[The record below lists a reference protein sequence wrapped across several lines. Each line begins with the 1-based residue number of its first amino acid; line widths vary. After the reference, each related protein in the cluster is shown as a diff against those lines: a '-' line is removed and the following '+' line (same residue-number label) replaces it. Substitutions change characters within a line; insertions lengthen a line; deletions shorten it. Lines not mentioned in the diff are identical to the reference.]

1 MNGLRV
7 SVSSKIPLVNT
18 FTSIPIAPTLDT
30 VHMRKSRVFILVFTI
45 SILVLAALC
54 VGLVFAFLPKKEREA
69 PSYAPSI
76 SLSPSQT
83 PSVSSAPSRTK
94 TYTLLKTFELVGERN
109 GDAFG
114 DSISMSA
121 DGSILAV
128 GASSGELDNTGQL
141 NIGWVKVYKRNEDN
155 EMIPYGLPIYGAQN
169 PGALFGYN
177 LSLSPDGSTL
187 AIARTK

>member
-1 MNGLRV
+1 
-7 SVSSKIPLVNT
+7 
-18 FTSIPIAPTLDT
+18 
-30 VHMRKSRVFILVFTI
+30 MRKSRVFILVFTI

-54 VGLVFAFLPKKEREA
+54 VGLVFAFLPKKAKEEA

-76 SLSPSQT
+76 SSSPSQSPT
-83 PSVSSAPSRTK
+83 ISSAPTRTK

-128 GASSGELDNTGQL
+128 GASSGELDNSGQL

-155 EMIPYGLPIYGAQN
+155 EMLPYGLPIYGAQN

-187 AIARTK
+187 E

>member
-1 MNGLRV
+1 
-7 SVSSKIPLVNT
+7 
-18 FTSIPIAPTLDT
+18 
-30 VHMRKSRVFILVFTI
+30 MRKSRVFILVFTI

-54 VGLVFAFLPKKEREA
+54 VGLVFAFLPKKVNEEA
-69 PSYAPSI
+69 PSSYAPSI
-76 SLSPSQT
+76 SLSPSQN

-109 GDAFG
+109 GDNFG

-128 GASSGELDNTGQL
+128 GASSGELENTGQL

-155 EMIPYGLPIYGAQN
+155 EMIPYGLPIYGAEN
-169 PGALFGYN
+169 AKYLE
-177 LSLSPDGSTL
+177 
-187 AIARTK
+187 